1 MLQHRTLKI
10 LCQEKETRNKSLPTK
25 WFHLFEMSRI
35 GKSMET
41 ESRLVLPGA
50 EGQRGWRVTAE
61 WIQGFCAVD
70 EKCSTVE
77 SDDDYTT
84 LWKF

>member
-1 MLQHRTLKI
+1 
-10 LCQEKETRNKSLPTK
+10 
-25 WFHLFEMSRI
+25 MSRI

-41 ESRLVLPGA
+41 ENRLVLPGA

-70 EKCSTVE
+70 EKCSTVG
-77 SDDDYTT
+77 SDDGYTT
-84 LWKF
+84 L